1 MKTFN
6 QVYSEAKKRQAM
18 SIAQRKAAGRRM
30 SKIAKSSAFQMK
42 KKKMALTMRDPA
54 KLFKAAKSK
63 VMNDFRKSQVG
74 DEWNSMNPQQR
85 AIIDQRIIQRFG
97 AKIDKMAAKQA
108 KILKKKEMSRVKAAR
123 AALKGDN

>member
-1 MKTFN
+1 
-6 QVYSEAKKRQAM
+6 
-18 SIAQRKAAGRRM
+18 
-30 SKIAKSSAFQMK
+30 
-42 KKKMALTMRDPA
+42 
-54 KLFKAAKSK
+54 
-63 VMNDFRKSQVG
+63 MNDFRKSQVG

-123 AALKGDN
+123 AALQGDN